1 MQLRHIACTLTFAI
15 LSGCASVQPVL
26 APTAT
31 VDPSTGYVAGL
42 FSRMKARGYAFVV
55 RSVEGGA
62 EYNMPLGEDSSW
74 PTGVDDQSVAIKLP
88 PGTYTVS
95 HWITYATLTKE
106 IMSRKPITGS
116 ALSQP
121 FAVKAG
127 SVTHLGS
134 YEVSEYVQRGY
145 PTTTTHM
152 RIQPR
157 RATQGQV
164 QEAFAAAYPNLA
176 KQSFH
181 CVLCLDTVGLAPTP

>member
-55 RSVEGGA
+55 RSVEGGV
-62 EYNMPLGEDSSW
+62 EYNMSLGEDSNW
-74 PTGVDDQSVAIKLP
+74 PTAVNDQSVAIKLP

-95 HWITYATLTKE
+95 HWITYGTLTKE
-106 IMSRKPITGS
+106 IVSRNAIANPV
-116 ALSQP
+116 LSQP
-121 FAVKAG
+121 FTVKAG
-127 SVTHLGS
+127 NVTHLGS
-134 YEVSEYVQRGY
+134 YEVSEYIQHGY

-152 RIQPR
+152 RIRPR
-157 RATQGQV
+157 RATQVEV
-164 QEAFAAAYPNLA
+164 QEAFAAVYPNLA
-176 KQSFH
+176 KQPFR
-181 CVLCLDTVGLAPTP
+181 CVLCTDTVGLTRTP